1 MRMKIDLINL
11 RNLYSND
18 DKIVLTAINE
28 KKDWI
33 NQNFYLILSLVN
45 SQDIADLFDGKL
57 RFKKLYIDPSLCKND
72 EFEKI
77 NKEFE
82 KFRVLYLYDTIP
94 DIIDENEFVLKINFQ
109 KLSHREYMM
118 LFANF
123 YHCLSKKEILIEED
137 NNLINLLKKAMVKD
151 LGDNVIIMDEE
162 NLVNSCFSCRVEEEI
177 IYNDNLN
184 KGYLS
189 YLSLTCEKLHI
200 SMRKI

>member
-1 MRMKIDLINL
+1 M
-11 RNLYSND
+11 RNLFS
-18 DKIVLTAINE
+18 DKE
-28 KKDWI
+28 K
-33 NQNFYLILSLVN
+33 
-45 SQDIADLFDGKL
+45 A
-57 RFKKLYIDPSLCKND
+57 
-72 EFEKI
+72 E
-77 NKEFE
+77 KEFE

-137 NNLINLLKKAMVKD
+137 DNLINLLKKAMVKD

>member
-18 DKIVLTAINE
+18 DKIVLSAINE

-123 YHCLSKKEILIEED
+123 YHCLSKKEILIEE
-137 NNLINLLKKAMVKD
+137 KAMVKD

>member
-18 DKIVLTAINE
+18 GKIVLSAINE

-77 NKEFE
+77 NKEF
-82 KFRVLYLYDTIP
+82 FI
-94 DIIDENEFVLKINFQ
+94 
-109 KLSHREYMM
+109 YMIQ
-118 LFANF
+118 F
-123 YHCLSKKEILIEED
+123 LI
-137 NNLINLLKKAMVKD
+137 
-151 LGDNVIIMDEE
+151 
-162 NLVNSCFSCRVEEEI
+162 
-177 IYNDNLN
+177 
-184 KGYLS
+184 
-189 YLSLTCEKLHI
+189 
-200 SMRKI
+200 